1 MINFALS
8 FISGIAAFNFFP
20 FFPFTIIALCFTSVF
35 FLYRQVKDKKRVYA
49 VILVFV
55 SGFSWSFIRA
65 ESLPDIKFPDKDVS
79 VQGIVID
86 VPEVS
91 GEKNRFTI
99 DDVYIEGRHIPG
111 KIRLSFLSEKEEIF
125 NKNKTSEYLLPAYG
139 DQINAIAK
147 LREPNVFHNP
157 GVSVY
162 NFKKNGII
170 AAGYVKQMRIVGNG
184 TGPLAWLYKK
194 RQALGRIIDNS
205 LSAESASFHMA
216 IIIGLQRGITQDIRD
231 GFSST
236 GLTHILSISGTHFA
250 LLAFIIF
257 KIVKTGVKFLPVRL
271 LTRMT
276 LYITPTQAAVIT
288 TVPILFLYAFIS
300 GASTPTIRSLIM
312 IFIYMLALFLG
323 RRGQWLN
330 SLAIAAI
337 IILIWQPKALFEL
350 SFQLSFLAVLSMG
363 YVLEKKIDP
372 MTEYPA
378 LATPVSDYERR
389 LKKVFEMPKTS
400 ILITVAAVMGTA
412 PLVASHFNQFPLISP
427 LANLIIT
434 PFICFIVLPFGFFA
448 GFIALLFNMSSMP
461 ASGLIDSATHFA
473 LRLVKVFSD
482 IPYSNLHVHNPSFVV
497 IALYFASLAFLI
509 KHPYRRVETNRRE
522 DPILPDPTLVKG
534 GWGDF
539 WIKNKSKCRFLPFV
553 LVVCIYLLTPYLSS
567 GRNLKFTFLDVG
579 QGDST
584 VVELPDKKV
593 MLIDGGMYDPD
604 MGRRVVAPYLWAHG
618 MRKIDY
624 LVLSHPHPDHYG
636 GLIYVMDNFEIGEIW
651 LNGRMISGAEGFF
664 QKMQEKK
671 IPHKTL
677 RRGDLLEAKDYKIF
691 VFHPYDEFY
700 AFSPRGEF
708 SDQNSGSLVL
718 KIVSDDASVLF
729 TGDIEA
735 EAEENLIFLGNRLRS
750 DVIKV
755 PHHGGRTSSSDG
767 FLKAV
772 RPQIA
777 VASAGK
783 NNPFNHPHEE
793 TVERYRDAGARLFR
807 TDADG
812 AVTITARGKGNNPP
826 NPPLLKGGEGGL
838 SYEIKTYQDSTFKKV
853 SGFSDE
859 IRNLRLLF

>member
-1 MINFALS
+1 M
-8 FISGIAAFNFFP
+8 
-20 FFPFTIIALCFTSVF
+20 SVF

-55 SGFSWSFIRA
+55 SGFLWSFMRA
-65 ESLPDIKFPDKDVS
+65 ESLPDIKFPDKEVS
-79 VQGIVID
+79 VQGIVVD

-91 GEKNRFTI
+91 GEKSRFTI
-99 DDVYIEGRHIPG
+99 DDVYMEGRHTPG

-125 NKNKTSEYLLPAYG
+125 DKNKTSEYLLPAYG

-157 GVSVY
+157 GIYSY
-162 NFKKNGII
+162 DFKKDGII
-170 AAGYVKQMRIVGNG
+170 AAGYVKQMRIAGNG

-194 RQALGRIIDNS
+194 RQALGRIIDSS
-205 LSAESASFHMA
+205 LTADNAAFQKA

-236 GLTHILSISGTHFA
+236 GLAHILSISGTHFA

-257 KIVKTGVKFLPVRL
+257 KIVKTSVKFLPVRL

-276 LYITPTQAAVIT
+276 LYITPTQVAVIT

-323 RRGQWLN
+323 RKGQWLN

-337 IILIWQPKALFEL
+337 IILIWQPNALFEL
-350 SFQLSFLAVLSMG
+350 SFQLSFLAVLSIG
-363 YVLEKKIDP
+363 YVLESKAEGRGQEAEFGSPGQHPMSETQSRKLCRIAFEKI
-372 MTEYPA
+372 
-378 LATPVSDYERR
+378 
-389 LKKVFEMPKTS
+389 KTS
-400 ILITVAAVMGTA
+400 VLITVAAVMGTA

-434 PFICFIVLPFGFFA
+434 PFICFIALPFGFFA

-522 DPILPDPTLVKG
+522 DPILSAPTLAKG

-539 WIKNKSKCRFLPFV
+539 WIKNKSKWRFLPFM
-553 LVVCIYLLTPYLSS
+553 LVVCLYLAAPHLSS
-567 GRNLKFTFLDVG
+567 GRDLKFTFLDVG

-584 VVELPDKKV
+584 VVQLPDKKA
-593 MLIDGGMYDPD
+593 MLIDGGMNDPD
-604 MGRRVVAPYLWAHG
+604 MGRRVVAPYLWSKGIRH
-618 MRKIDY
+618 IDY

-636 GLIYVMDNFEIGEIW
+636 GLIYVVNNFKIGEIW
-651 LNGRMISGAEGFF
+651 LNGRMISGAEDFF

-671 IPHKTL
+671 IPYQILK
-677 RRGDLLEAKDYKIF
+677 RGDVLKAEKYEIF
-691 VFHPYDEFY
+691 VFHPYKEFH
-700 AFSPRGEF
+700 AFSTRGGF
-708 SDQNSGSLVL
+708 SEQNSSSLVL
-718 KIVSDDASVLF
+718 KIVSGDASVLF
-729 TGDIEA
+729 PGDIEA
-735 EAEENLIFLGNRLRS
+735 EAEDNLVYLGNRLRS
-750 DVIKV
+750 DIIKV
-755 PHHGGRTSSSDG
+755 PHHGGRTSSSSG
-767 FLKAV
+767 FLNAV
-772 RPQIA
+772 SPQIA
-777 VASAGK
+777 VASAGRD
-783 NNPFNHPHEE
+783 NPFNHPHPE
-793 TVERYRDAGARLFR
+793 TVQRYEYAGIRFFR
-807 TDADG
+807 TDKDG
-812 AVTITARGKGNNPP
+812 AVTITSTGN
-826 NPPLLKGGEGGL
+826 
-838 SYEIKTYQDSTFKKV
+838 SYEIQTYEDSIFEKV
-853 SGFSDE
+853 SGISGE
-859 IRNLRLLF
+859 IRNLKLLF